1 MYLTLAIAS
10 ILFSNLLFT
19 FLQYIFIA
27 MFILTTKKAII
38 KEAQR
43 KITVYTFQSKT
54 FNHNKL
60 VLFQFFS
67 EKVKN

>member
-1 MYLTLAIAS
+1 
-10 ILFSNLLFT
+10 
-19 FLQYIFIA
+19 
-27 MFILTTKKAII
+27 MFILTKKKAII